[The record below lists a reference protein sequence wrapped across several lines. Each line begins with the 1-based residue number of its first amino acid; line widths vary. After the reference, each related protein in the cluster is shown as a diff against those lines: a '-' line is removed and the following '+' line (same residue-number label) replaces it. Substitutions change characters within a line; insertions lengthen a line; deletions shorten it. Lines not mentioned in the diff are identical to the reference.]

1 MAMMSKSVDSKV
13 VLPRVSDTHGSESA
27 SALVVLAMAIV
38 AAAAAFGAS
47 TRGRMSSADPDVPP
61 VALPEDRW
69 AIGSDLDRTRFG
81 VGLRGYRMAQVD
93 EVLDRVSRDLVQR
106 EDYIADLA
114 TALTRAGIAVP
125 ERPAPLVIEEELL
138 DSGDEVDALGEATV
152 DASATS
158 DQD

>member
-1 MAMMSKSVDSKV
+1 MAI
-13 VLPRVSDTHGSESA
+13 
-27 SALVVLAMAIV
+27 ALVVLAMAIV

-69 AIGSDLDRTRFG
+69 TIGADLDRTRFG

-106 EDYIADLA
+106 DEYIDDLA
-114 TALTRAGIAVP
+114 AALTRAGIALP
-125 ERPAPLVIEEELL
+125 ERPAPIVIEEDLNQA
-138 DSGDEVDALGEATV
+138 SGDDVDALD
-152 DASATS
+152 DASVEAAVTS

>member
-1 MAMMSKSVDSKV
+1 VAI
-13 VLPRVSDTHGSESA
+13 
-27 SALVVLAMAIV
+27 ALVVLAMAIV

>member
-1 MAMMSKSVDSKV
+1 MAI
-13 VLPRVSDTHGSESA
+13 
-27 SALVVLAMAIV
+27 ALVVLAMAIV

-69 AIGSDLDRTRFG
+69 TIGADLDRTRFG

-93 EVLDRVSRDLVQR
+93 EVLDRISRDLVQR
-106 EDYIADLA
+106 DEYIDDLA
-114 TALTRAGIAVP
+114 AALTRAGIAVP
-125 ERPAPLVIEEELL
+125 ERPDPIVIEEDLNQA
-138 DSGDEVDALGEATV
+138 SGDDVDAWDDATV
-152 DASATS
+152 EAAVTS

>member
-1 MAMMSKSVDSKV
+1 MAI
-13 VLPRVSDTHGSESA
+13 
-27 SALVVLAMAIV
+27 ALVVLAMAIV

-69 AIGSDLDRTRFG
+69 TIGADLDRTRFG
-81 VGLRGYRMAQVD
+81 VGLRGYRMGQVD

-106 EDYIADLA
+106 DEYIADLA
-114 TALTRAGIAVP
+114 AALTRAGIAVP
-125 ERPAPLVIEEELL
+125 ERPAPMVIEEDLA
-138 DSGDEVDALGEATV
+138 DSNDEVDALDEATV

>member
-1 MAMMSKSVDSKV
+1 MAI
-13 VLPRVSDTHGSESA
+13 
-27 SALVVLAMAIV
+27 ALVVLAMAIV
-38 AAAAAFGAS
+38 AAAAPFGAS

>member
-1 MAMMSKSVDSKV
+1 MAI
-13 VLPRVSDTHGSESA
+13 
-27 SALVVLAMAIV
+27 ALVVLAMAIV

-106 EDYIADLA
+106 EDYIDDLA

>member
-1 MAMMSKSVDSKV
+1 M
-13 VLPRVSDTHGSESA
+13 
-27 SALVVLAMAIV
+27 
-38 AAAAAFGAS
+38 
-47 TRGRMSSADPDVPP
+47 
-61 VALPEDRW
+61 
-69 AIGSDLDRTRFG
+69 
-81 VGLRGYRMAQVD
+81 RGYRMAQVD

>member
-1 MAMMSKSVDSKV
+1 MAI
-13 VLPRVSDTHGSESA
+13 
-27 SALVVLAMAIV
+27 ALVVLAMAIV

-138 DSGDEVDALGEATV
+138 DSGDEVDALDEAPDEV
-152 DASATS
+152 SATS

>member
-1 MAMMSKSVDSKV
+1 VAI
-13 VLPRVSDTHGSESA
+13 
-27 SALVVLAMAIV
+27 ALVVLAMAIV

-138 DSGDEVDALGEATV
+138 DSGDEVDALDEAPDEV
-152 DASATS
+152 SATS

>member
-1 MAMMSKSVDSKV
+1 MGA
-13 VLPRVSDTHGSESA
+13 THYCEASA
-27 SALVVLAMAIV
+27 FHVGGEVAIALVVLAMAIV

>member
-1 MAMMSKSVDSKV
+1 MGA
-13 VLPRVSDTHGSESA
+13 THYCEASA
-27 SALVVLAMAIV
+27 FHVGGEVAIALVVLAMAIV

-69 AIGSDLDRTRFG
+69 TIGADLDRTRFG

>member
-1 MAMMSKSVDSKV
+1 VGNGN
-13 VLPRVSDTHGSESA
+13 THYCEASA
-27 SALVVLAMAIV
+27 LHVGGEVAIALVVLAMAIV

-69 AIGSDLDRTRFG
+69 TIGADLDRTRFG

-125 ERPAPLVIEEELL
+125 GRPAPLVIEEELL

>member
-1 MAMMSKSVDSKV
+1 MGA
-13 VLPRVSDTHGSESA
+13 THYCEASA
-27 SALVVLAMAIV
+27 FHVGGEVAIALVVLAMAIV

-69 AIGSDLDRTRFG
+69 TIGADLDRTRFG
-81 VGLRGYRMAQVD
+81 VGMRGYRMAQVD

>member
-1 MAMMSKSVDSKV
+1 MGA
-13 VLPRVSDTHGSESA
+13 THYCEASA
-27 SALVVLAMAIV
+27 FHVGGEVAIALVVLAMAIV

-69 AIGSDLDRTRFG
+69 TIGADLDRTRFG

-138 DSGDEVDALGEATV
+138 DSGDEVDALDEAPDEV
-152 DASATS
+152 SATS

>member
-1 MAMMSKSVDSKV
+1 MGA
-13 VLPRVSDTHGSESA
+13 THYCEASA
-27 SALVVLAMAIV
+27 FHVGGEVAIALVVLAMAIV

-81 VGLRGYRMAQVD
+81 VGMRGYRMAQVD

>member
-1 MAMMSKSVDSKV
+1 VAI
-13 VLPRVSDTHGSESA
+13 
-27 SALVVLAMAIV
+27 ALVVLAMAIV

-106 EDYIADLA
+106 EDYIDDLA

>member
-1 MAMMSKSVDSKV
+1 MAI
-13 VLPRVSDTHGSESA
+13 
-27 SALVVLAMAIV
+27 ALVVLAMAIV

-69 AIGSDLDRTRFG
+69 TVGADLDRTRFG

-114 TALTRAGIAVP
+114 AAMTRAGIAVP
-125 ERPAPLVIEEELL
+125 ERPAPMVIEEDLA
-138 DSGDEVDALGEATV
+138 DSNDEVDALDEATV

>member
-1 MAMMSKSVDSKV
+1 MAI
-13 VLPRVSDTHGSESA
+13 
-27 SALVVLAMAIV
+27 ALVVLAMAIV

-69 AIGSDLDRTRFG
+69 TIGADLDRTRFG
-81 VGLRGYRMAQVD
+81 VGLRGYRMGQVD

-106 EDYIADLA
+106 DDYIADLA
-114 TALTRAGIAVP
+114 DTLTRAGIAVP
-125 ERPAPLVIEEELL
+125 ERPAPMVIEEDLA
-138 DSGDEVDALGEATV
+138 DSNDEVDALDEATV

>member
-1 MAMMSKSVDSKV
+1 MAI
-13 VLPRVSDTHGSESA
+13 
-27 SALVVLAMAIV
+27 ALVVLAMAIV

-69 AIGSDLDRTRFG
+69 TIGADLDRTRFG
-81 VGLRGYRMAQVD
+81 VGLRGYRMGQVD
-93 EVLDRVSRDLVQR
+93 EVLDRVSRDLVHR
-106 EDYIADLA
+106 DDYIADLA
-114 TALTRAGIAVP
+114 DALTRAGIPVP
-125 ERPAPLVIEEELL
+125 ERPAPVVIEEDLA
-138 DSGDEVDALGEATV
+138 DSNDEVDALDEATV

>member
-1 MAMMSKSVDSKV
+1 MAI
-13 VLPRVSDTHGSESA
+13 
-27 SALVVLAMAIV
+27 ALVVLAMAIV

-69 AIGSDLDRTRFG
+69 TIGADLDRTRFG

-138 DSGDEVDALGEATV
+138 DSGDEVDALDEAPDEV
-152 DASATS
+152 SATS

>member
-1 MAMMSKSVDSKV
+1 MAI
-13 VLPRVSDTHGSESA
+13 
-27 SALVVLAMAIV
+27 ALVVLAMAIV

-69 AIGSDLDRTRFG
+69 TIGADLDRTRFG
-81 VGLRGYRMAQVD
+81 VGLRGYRMGQVD

-106 EDYIADLA
+106 DDYIADLA
-114 TALTRAGIAVP
+114 DALTRAGIAVP
-125 ERPAPLVIEEELL
+125 ERPAPIVIEEDLA
-138 DSGDEVDALGEATV
+138 DSNDEVDALDEATV

>member
-1 MAMMSKSVDSKV
+1 MGA
-13 VLPRVSDTHGSESA
+13 THYCEASA
-27 SALVVLAMAIV
+27 FHVGGEVAIALVVLAMAIV

-69 AIGSDLDRTRFG
+69 AIGSDLDRTRVG
-81 VGLRGYRMAQVD
+81 GGLRGDRRAQVD

>member
-1 MAMMSKSVDSKV
+1 MGA
-13 VLPRVSDTHGSESA
+13 THYCEASA
-27 SALVVLAMAIV
+27 FHVGGEVAIALVVLAMAIV

-69 AIGSDLDRTRFG
+69 TIGADLDRTRFG
-81 VGLRGYRMAQVD
+81 VGMRGYRMAQVD

-138 DSGDEVDALGEATV
+138 DSGDEVDALDEAPDEV
-152 DASATS
+152 SATS

>member
-1 MAMMSKSVDSKV
+1 MAI
-13 VLPRVSDTHGSESA
+13 
-27 SALVVLAMAIV
+27 ALVVLAMAIV

-69 AIGSDLDRTRFG
+69 TIGADLDRTRFG
-81 VGLRGYRMAQVD
+81 VGMRGYRMGQVD

-106 EDYIADLA
+106 DDYIADLA
-114 TALTRAGIAVP
+114 DALTRAGIPVP
-125 ERPAPLVIEEELL
+125 ERPAPMVIEEDLA
-138 DSGDEVDALGEATV
+138 DSNDEVDALDEATV

>member
-1 MAMMSKSVDSKV
+1 MGA
-13 VLPRVSDTHGSESA
+13 THYCEASA
-27 SALVVLAMAIV
+27 FHVGGEVAIALVVLAMAIV

-138 DSGDEVDALGEATV
+138 DSGDEVDALDEAPDEV
-152 DASATS
+152 SATS

>member
-1 MAMMSKSVDSKV
+1 MAI
-13 VLPRVSDTHGSESA
+13 
-27 SALVVLAMAIV
+27 ALVVLAMAIV

-69 AIGSDLDRTRFG
+69 TIGADLDRTRFG
-81 VGLRGYRMAQVD
+81 VGMRGYRMAQVD

>member
-1 MAMMSKSVDSKV
+1 MAI
-13 VLPRVSDTHGSESA
+13 
-27 SALVVLAMAIV
+27 ALVVLAMAIV

>member
-1 MAMMSKSVDSKV
+1 VAI
-13 VLPRVSDTHGSESA
+13 
-27 SALVVLAMAIV
+27 ALVVLAMAIV

-69 AIGSDLDRTRFG
+69 TVGADLDRTRFG

-106 EDYIADLA
+106 EDYMDDLA
-114 TALTRAGIAVP
+114 AALTRAGMAVP
-125 ERPAPLVIEEELL
+125 ERPAPIVIAQDRD
-138 DSGDEVDALGEATV
+138 DSGDEVEALDEATV
-152 DASATS
+152 EASVTS